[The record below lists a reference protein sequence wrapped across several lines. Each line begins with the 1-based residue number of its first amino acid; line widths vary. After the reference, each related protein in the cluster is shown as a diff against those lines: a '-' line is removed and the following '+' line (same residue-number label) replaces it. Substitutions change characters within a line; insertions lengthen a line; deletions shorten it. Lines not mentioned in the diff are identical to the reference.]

1 MAPAFPAG
9 AQAWAQIPPP
19 QTHLGVRDAWA
30 MVTQATVP
38 TKVVLA
44 TLFVFSVVSWVW
56 IFWKWMEFRRL
67 RRQEEQ
73 FLQTVGRAQRLEE
86 GYKLV
91 SALPDSP
98 YRRLFRQGMTFVHEL
113 RGRGNP
119 NEGLSPAQLETL
131 RLMLEKEQAVERD
144 ALAHG
149 LPWLAVIATVSP
161 LLGLLGTVIG
171 VMNAFVGVAAQG
183 TANISAVAPGIAE
196 ALITTVAGL
205 AVAIPAVIAY
215 NLFASRLG
223 LFAGELEGFAHE
235 FIAALAREG
244 KI

>member
-1 MAPAFPAG
+1 MSVQEAVR
-9 AQAWAQIPPP
+9 Q
-19 QTHLGVRDAWA
+19 HLELRDAWS
-30 MVTQATVP
+30 MITQATVP

-44 TLFVFSVVSWVW
+44 TLLVFSLVSWFL
-56 IFWKWMEFRRL
+56 ILWKWFEFRRL
-67 RRQEEQ
+67 RRQEEE
-73 FLQTVGRAQRLEE
+73 FLEEMARAQKVEEAFRL
-86 GYKLV
+86 V
-91 SALPDSP
+91 TALPDSP
-98 YRRLFRQGMTFVHEL
+98 YRRVFRHGMNFFHEL
-113 RGRGNP
+113 KPKGNP
-119 NEGLSPAQLETL
+119 SEGLSPSHLESL
-131 RLMLEKEQAVERD
+131 KLILEKEQAEERD

-196 ALITTVAGL
+196 ALITTVMGL

-215 NLFASRLG
+215 NLFASRVG

-235 FIAALAREG
+235 FIGALAREG